1 MRGTRWL
8 ILLAIVAILGGAG
21 YFYRLDTRLAR
32 ERTPKQPPMLSPDTN
47 STAVDYE
54 YGQSTAGKTNY
65 SVKAKSYRQIRDTPN
80 YELEGLE
87 LHLTE
92 KDQQHYDLI
101 KSAKAEFNQSEGRMF
116 SDGEV
121 EITLDVPLEGKPAH
135 QLTTIKSSGVTFDS
149 KTGKASTSREAD
161 FTFENGDGKSTGAA
175 YDPQTHELHLTGGA
189 VMNMRGQGKHSQVMH
204 VEAGEIIY
212 REAGSIVTLTPW
224 SRMTRAET
232 TIDAGLSVLVLK
244 DKLVQAID
252 SQNVHGV
259 DKYPDRELH
268 YSADGVHVAY
278 DDDGNVKNI
287 SGVGH
292 AHVHQEGAGGMTDT
306 TSEWAS
312 LDFVPGDTQS
322 ILSHV
327 VATKGVVI
335 RSRPAPDKAGKR
347 AEDRVLKSENVE
359 INMRSGGKEIANMRT
374 HGPGTVEFFP
384 NAPDQHHRLMTGEE
398 MNINY
403 AAKNVVKDFSTTNA
417 STLTYAAAG
426 TKPKAG
432 ASGAKVEAPGKTS
445 SRTLAATFDAKGQ
458 LATMKQTGNFVYE
471 DGDRHAKAATASL
484 DQQANTMDL
493 ETEAR
498 IWDSNGTTDAD
509 KIHLIQKT
517 GDYVADGHVMTSHVP
532 DQSTGDKKKPSGE
545 MLDGD
550 ENIQGSAPHMSSA
563 NHNKLV
569 HYEGGSVLW
578 QGGDRIEAREIDIDR
593 EKHILSAT
601 GKVATQFQDDD
612 KNKDKNKDKDDG
624 KDNGK
629 EKDKKSTST
638 GGTAIVKVSVSVP
651 LNPPAPPSALPPVY
665 TIVSSDKLIYTDAD
679 RMAHYTGNVILNRPG
694 LNVKSMD
701 LRAYLNP
708 KDSGEDSRLNHAI
721 GDGKVE
727 IVESRPDR
735 QRIGKGEHGEYI
747 TKEDKVILRGNLAD
761 LYDSIKK
768 DDSHGTELTY
778 YTSDDRL
785 LIVGAPTKLVTSHLQ
800 RKKHPNANS
809 GNR

>member
-8 ILLAIVAILGGAG
+8 ILLAIVAILGGSG
-21 YFYRLDTRLAR
+21 YLYRLDTKLAR
-32 ERTPKQPPMLSPDTN
+32 ERTPKQPPLLPGDTN

-54 YGQSTAGKTNY
+54 YGQSTSGKTNY

-101 KSAKAEFNQSEGRMF
+101 KSAKAEFNQAEGRMF
-116 SDGEV
+116 SDGQV
-121 EITLDVPLEGKPAH
+121 EITLDVPFEGKPAH

-149 KTGKASTSREAD
+149 KTGKASTSRATE
-161 FTFENGDGKSTGAA
+161 FTFENGDGKSSGAA

-204 VEAGEIIY
+204 VEAGEIVY
-212 REAGSIVTLTPW
+212 REAGSLVTLTPW

-232 TIDAGLSVLVLK
+232 TIDAGLSIVTLK
-244 DKLVQAID
+244 DKLVDSID
-252 SQNVHGV
+252 TQNVHGV

-268 YSADGVHVAY
+268 YSADAVHVAY
-278 DDDGNVKNI
+278 DDNGDVKNI
-287 SGVGH
+287 SGIGH
-292 AHVHQEGAGGMTDT
+292 AHVHQEGSGGMTDT
-306 TSEWAS
+306 TSAWAS

-335 RSRPAPDKAGKR
+335 RSRPAPDKTGKR

-359 INMRSGGKEIANMRT
+359 ISMRDGGKEIASMHA

-384 NAPDQHHRLMTGEE
+384 NAPDQHHRIMSGEE
-398 MNINY
+398 MAINY
-403 AAKNVVKDFSTTNA
+403 GAKNVVKDFATTNA

-426 TKPKAG
+426 TK
-432 ASGAKVEAPGKTS
+432 AKTPAANSKPEAPGKTS
-445 SRTLAATFDAKGQ
+445 SRTLAATFDARGQ
-458 LATMKQTGNFVYE
+458 LATMRQTGNFVYE

-493 ETEAR
+493 ETDAR
-498 IWDSNGTTDAD
+498 IWDTNGTTDAD
-509 KIHLIQKT
+509 RIHLIQKT

-532 DQSTGDKKKPSGE
+532 DQSTADKKKPTGE

-593 EKHILSAT
+593 EKHILSAS
-601 GKVATQFQDDD
+601 GKVATQFQDED
-612 KNKDKNKDKDDG
+612 KKKEDKPDKDS
-624 KDNGK
+624 KT
-629 EKDKKSTST
+629 TST
-638 GGTAIVKVSVSVP
+638 GATPIVKVSVSVP
-651 LNPPAPPSALPPVY
+651 GKPPGPPTAPLPPVY
-665 TIVSSDKLIYTDAD
+665 TIVSSEKMVYTDAD

-694 LNVKSMD
+694 LNVKSAD

-778 YTSDDRL
+778 FTSDDRL

-800 RKKHPNANS
+800 RKKHPNANP
-809 GNR
+809 GNH

>member
-8 ILLAIVAILGGAG
+8 ILLAIVAILGGSG
-21 YFYRLDTRLAR
+21 YLYRLDTKLAR
-32 ERTPKQPPMLSPDTN
+32 ERTPKQPPLLPGDTN

-54 YGQSTAGKTNY
+54 YGQSTSGKTNY

-101 KSAKAEFNQSEGRMF
+101 KSAKAEFNQAEGRMF
-116 SDGEV
+116 SDGQV
-121 EITLDVPLEGKPAH
+121 EITLDVPFEGKPAH

-149 KTGKASTSREAD
+149 KTGKASTSRATE
-161 FTFENGDGKSTGAA
+161 FTFENGDGKSSGAA

-204 VEAGEIIY
+204 VEAGEIVY
-212 REAGSIVTLTPW
+212 REAGSLVTLTPW

-232 TIDAGLSVLVLK
+232 TIDAGLSIVTLK
-244 DKLVQAID
+244 DKLVDSID
-252 SQNVHGV
+252 TQNVHGV

-268 YSADGVHVAY
+268 YSADAVHVAY
-278 DDDGNVKNI
+278 DDNGDVKNI
-287 SGVGH
+287 SGIGH
-292 AHVHQEGAGGMTDT
+292 AHVHQEGSGGMTDT
-306 TSEWAS
+306 TSAWAS

-335 RSRPAPDKAGKR
+335 RSRPAPDKTGKR

-359 INMRSGGKEIANMRT
+359 ISMRDGGKEIASMHA

-384 NAPDQHHRLMTGEE
+384 NAPDQHHRIMSGEE
-398 MNINY
+398 MAINY
-403 AAKNVVKDFSTTNA
+403 GAKNVVKDFATTNA

-426 TKPKAG
+426 TK
-432 ASGAKVEAPGKTS
+432 AKTPAANSKPEAPGKTS
-445 SRTLAATFDAKGQ
+445 SRTLAATFDARGQ
-458 LATMKQTGNFVYE
+458 LATMRQTGNFVYE

-493 ETEAR
+493 ETDAR
-498 IWDSNGTTDAD
+498 IWDTNGTTDAD
-509 KIHLIQKT
+509 RIHLIQKT

-532 DQSTGDKKKPSGE
+532 DQSTADKKKPTGE

-593 EKHILSAT
+593 EKHILSAS
-601 GKVATQFQDDD
+601 GKVATQFQD
-612 KNKDKNKDKDDG
+612 
-624 KDNGK
+624 
-629 EKDKKSTST
+629 EDKKKEDKPDRDSKTTST
-638 GGTAIVKVSVSVP
+638 GATPIVKVSVSVP
-651 LNPPAPPSALPPVY
+651 GKPPGPPTAPLPPVY
-665 TIVSSDKLIYTDAD
+665 TIVSSEKMVYTDAD

-694 LNVKSMD
+694 LNVKSAD

-778 YTSDDRL
+778 FTSDDRL

-800 RKKHPNANS
+800 RKKHPNANP
-809 GNR
+809 GNH

>member
-8 ILLAIVAILGGAG
+8 ILLAIAAILGGSA
-21 YFYRLDTRLAR
+21 YFYQLDTRLAR
-32 ERTPKQPPMLSPDTN
+32 ERTPKQPPMLPSDTN
-47 STAVDYE
+47 QTAVDYE
-54 YGQSTAGKTNY
+54 YGQSTSGKTNY
-65 SVKAKSYRQIRDTPN
+65 SVKAKKYRQIRDTPN

-87 LHLTE
+87 LHLAE

-101 KSAKAEFNQSEGRMF
+101 KSAKAEFNQAEGRMF

-121 EITLDVPLEGKPAH
+121 EITLDVPLEGKPPH

-149 KTGKASTSREAD
+149 KTGKASTSRPAE

-189 VMNMRGQGKHSQVMH
+189 AMNMRGQGKHSQVMH

-212 REAGSIVTLTPW
+212 REAGSQVTLTPW

-232 TIDAGLSVLVLK
+232 TIDAGLSIVVLK
-244 DKLVQAID
+244 DKLVDAID

-268 YSADGVHVAY
+268 YSADNVHVAY
-278 DDDGNVKNI
+278 DDDGNVKTI
-287 SGVGH
+287 TGMGH

-306 TSEWAS
+306 TSEWAN
-312 LDFVPGDTQS
+312 LEFVPGDTQS
-322 ILSHV
+322 TLDHV

-359 INMRSGGKEIANMRT
+359 IKMRGGGKEIASMRA

-384 NAPDQHHRLMTGEE
+384 NAPDQHHRLMSGEE
-398 MNINY
+398 MTINY
-403 AAKNVVKDFSTTNA
+403 GAKNVVKDFSATNA
-417 STLTYAAAG
+417 STLTYAAA
-426 TKPKAG
+426 TK
-432 ASGAKVEAPGKTS
+432 AKTPAANAKPEAPGKTS
-445 SRTLAATFDAKGQ
+445 SRTLAATFDARGQ
-458 LATMKQTGNFVYE
+458 IATMKQAGNFVYE
-471 DGDRHAKAATASL
+471 DGDRHAKAASAFL

-498 IWDSNGTTDAD
+498 IWDTNGATDAD

-532 DQSTGDKKKPSGE
+532 DQSTTDKKKPTGE

-550 ENIQGSAPHMSSA
+550 ENIQGAAPHMSSA

-601 GKVATQFQDDD
+601 GKVTTQFQDEDKKGNAKDNAKDD
-612 KNKDKNKDKDDG
+612 KT
-624 KDNGK
+624 
-629 EKDKKSTST
+629 ES
-638 GGTAIVKVSVSVP
+638 GGGGAAIVKVSVPVAVK
-651 LNPPAPPSALPPVY
+651 PAAPAAPLPPVY
-665 TIVSSDKLIYTDAD
+665 TVVTSEKLIYTDTD
-679 RMAHYTGNVILNRPG
+679 RMAHYTGNVVLNRPG
-694 LNVKSMD
+694 LNVKSVD

-735 QRIGKGEHGEYI
+735 QRIGRGEHGEYI

-785 LIVGAPTKLVTSHLQ
+785 LIAGAPTKLVTSHLQ
-800 RKKHPNANS
+800 RKKHPNADP